1 MYVRIYI
8 YINISPAFGTRCV
21 HTDWQYV
28 YITFIHTNMFACMYV
43 CFYLSIYLSICL
55 SVYLSIYLYLSFYLS
70 IYLFIYLCIY
80 LIYLSIFFIYLADL
94 SVYLSIYLFIYLS
107 IYLSII
113 HVVASRPWQ
122 AQHAGATIGGNC
134 LIKPVA
140 KTTRLMFSVM
150 WYVL

>member
-1 MYVRIYI
+1 MQCIVTYVRTYVCMYI
-8 YINISPAFGTRCV
+8 YINISPMFGTRCV
-21 HTDWQYV
+21 YTDWQYV
-28 YITFIHTNMFACMYV
+28 YITFIHTNMYACMYV
-43 CFYLSIYLSICL
+43 CFYLSIYLSVFL
-55 SVYLSIYLYLSFYLS
+55 SIYLSISIFLSIYLSIYLSSWSICLSIYLS
-70 IYLFIYLCIY
+70 IYL
-80 LIYLSIFFIYLADL
+80 
-94 SVYLSIYLFIYLS
+94 IYLS

-150 WYVL
+150 WYVF